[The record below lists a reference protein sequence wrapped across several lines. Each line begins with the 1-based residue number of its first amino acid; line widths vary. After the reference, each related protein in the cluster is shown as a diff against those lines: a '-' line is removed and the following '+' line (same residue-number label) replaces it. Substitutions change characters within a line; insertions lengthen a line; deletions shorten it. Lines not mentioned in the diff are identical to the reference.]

1 MADNQKGPK
10 MLNDAEQEHSRQ
22 GMDTPAAAPG
32 ELNGATAAAEPPIF
46 SESEYRLL
54 LLNHWRMRVCGG
66 NLREHDL
73 GLSKAA
79 QERHRKRRRED
90 TGFLHPMLDAPPAIF
105 SAFDSVWPEDSY
117 VEAPSEDEE
126 EEERHGQFAAAGLAA
141 AGIKKPRGA
150 AGIRAGMTR

>member
-1 MADNQKGPK
+1 
-10 MLNDAEQEHSRQ
+10 
-22 GMDTPAAAPG
+22 MDTPAAVPG
-32 ELNGATAAAEPPIF
+32 ELNGATAVADPPIF

-90 TGFLHPMLDAPPAIF
+90 TGFLHPMLDVPPAIF
-105 SAFDSVWPEDSY
+105 SAFDSVRCGART
-117 VEAPSEDEE
+117 APA
-126 EEERHGQFAAAGLAA
+126 HPLQLPV
-141 AGIKKPRGA
+141 PRGDGLRGDGLLTA
-150 AGIRAGMTR
+150 PRRCSPALPGVAGGRLRRGP